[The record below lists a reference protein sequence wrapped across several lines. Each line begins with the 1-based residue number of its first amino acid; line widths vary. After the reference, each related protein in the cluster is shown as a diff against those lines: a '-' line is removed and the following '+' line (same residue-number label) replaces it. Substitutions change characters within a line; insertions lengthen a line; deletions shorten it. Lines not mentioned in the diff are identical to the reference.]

1 MKKLLQIFLV
11 LCTSFSLFACNQT
24 DESRENPETQAQ
36 FETYLDELFEEEVG
50 ADFLTFHYTLANPE
64 EKGYE
69 KPAVNWG
76 SLTLESTKQA
86 IEDSKEELDQLHE
99 FEKEELT
106 GDQQKIYRLLEIQLE
121 YNIEYENYYMD
132 YGFCFGENKV
142 NDNLITNLTEYRI
155 SNKEDVEDFITL
167 LNDVDRYI
175 SEGIEATREMAD
187 NGNIQKESEKEAILE
202 QCRNF
207 LESEEIEKYFHNE
220 VMQLEELSDAER
232 SDYENQVTE
241 AVANNVKPAYEKIIA
256 LYEELPVADNQGS
269 LAERENGK
277 EYFEYLLKTQ
287 VGKERSVDEWIK
299 IVEEEVDATIYS
311 WINIMFSSDIDAEL
325 ENIELPADNAE
336 DLVHYLEGC
345 LDEEFPAIDQ
355 VTYRVDYLDAT
366 VANDLVSAYYVIP
379 PIDAPDLNVIKVNPS
394 NTDLVDLF
402 STLAHEGFP
411 GHLYQNNYAV
421 QNDQPDIYYLLDNL
435 GSSEGWAEYVG
446 MDAYRIGNIGSEDF
460 QEYMRLY
467 SYLNRMLNEYIGL
480 QVNYNGWQ
488 SEDIANY
495 LDEMGLVSDI
505 AQALYED
512 AVLRP
517 AMYAPYSL
525 GTYEVLSLREEA
537 EDALG
542 DNFDAL
548 SFNQALLDAGT
559 VHFEI
564 IEQEIDEYIE
574 NNK

>member
-1 MKKLLQIFLV
+1 MKKLLQIILV
-11 LCTSFSLFACNQT
+11 LCTSVTLFACNRT
-24 DESRENPETQAQ
+24 EENKEDPEVQAQ
-36 FETYLDELFEEEVG
+36 FDSYLDELFKDEIE
-50 ADFLTFHYTLANPE
+50 ADFLTFHYMLADPE
-64 EKGYE
+64 AGGYE
-69 KPAVNWG
+69 KPEVDWG
-76 SLTLESTKQA
+76 SLTLESTKQS
-86 IEDSKEELDQLHE
+86 IEDSKDDLDKLHE
-99 FEKEELT
+99 FEKEKLT
-106 GDQQKIYRLLEIQLE
+106 DDQQKIYRLLEIQLE
-121 YNIEYENYYMD
+121 YNVEYENYYME

-155 SNKEDVEDFITL
+155 SNEEDVEDFIVL
-167 LNDVDRYI
+167 LEDVDRYI
-175 SEGIEATREMAD
+175 GEGIEATQQMAD
-187 NGNIQKESEKEAILE
+187 EGYIQKESEKEAILE

-207 LESEEIEKYFHNE
+207 LESEEIEKYFHDE
-220 VMQLEELSDAER
+220 VMQLEELSEAQK
-232 SDYENQVTE
+232 SDYEAQVAE
-241 AVANNVKPAYEKIIA
+241 AVVNDVKPAYENIIT
-256 LYEELPVADNQGS
+256 LYEQLPAAENQGS
-269 LAERENGK
+269 LAERETGK
-277 EYFEYLLKTQ
+277 AYFEYLLKTQ

-299 IVEEEVDATIYS
+299 IVEEEIEDTIYN
-311 WINIMFSSDIDAEL
+311 WINIMFRTDVDAEL
-325 ENIELPADNAE
+325 ENVELPADNAV

-345 LDEEFPAIDQ
+345 LDEEFPAIEQ
-355 VTYRVDYLDAT
+355 VEYRVDYLDAS
-366 VANDLVSAYYVIP
+366 VANNLVSAYYVIP
-379 PIDAPDLNVIKVNPS
+379 PIDAPDQNVIKVNPS

-421 QNDQPDIYYLLDNL
+421 QNGQPKIYYLLDNL

-446 MDAYRIGNIGSEDF
+446 MDAYRIGHIGSEDF

-488 SEDIANY
+488 SDDIADY
-495 LDEMGLVSDI
+495 LDSIGLVSDI
-505 AQALYED
+505 AQDLYED

-525 GTYEVLSLREEA
+525 GTYEVYALREKA

-542 DNFDAL
+542 DNFDVL
-548 SFNQALLDAGT
+548 SFNKALLDAGT

-574 NNK
+574 NSK